1 MDIRLLLVCPDQ
13 DAAALLRNV
22 LSEMGI
28 EAEHTPSLAHG
39 LVRLEEDKFDAV
51 VFDYRGDAASEEF
64 LARLRHSAKN
74 QKTMLIAVVE
84 EECNARPLFG
94 LGANFVLYRP
104 SVAGAYASEL
114 ERGAEP
120 DAAGTAASA
129 AGAGAFAGQYFLSGG
144 SRSGRDDDQY
154 QRHGNDDHDAQA

>member
-104 SVAGAYASEL
+104 LSL
-114 ERGAEP
+114 ER
-120 DAAGTAASA
+120 TRVSLSA
-129 AGAGAFAGQYFLSGG
+129 A
-144 SRSGRDDDQY
+144 RSLM
-154 QRHGNDDHDAQA
+154 QR